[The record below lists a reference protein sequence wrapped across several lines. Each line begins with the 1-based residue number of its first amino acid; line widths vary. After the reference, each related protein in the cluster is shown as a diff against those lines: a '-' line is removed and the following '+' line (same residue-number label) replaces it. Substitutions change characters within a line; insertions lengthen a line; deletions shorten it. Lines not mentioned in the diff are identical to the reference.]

1 MKNKIDNKV
10 TKKINK
16 MENLKRVEV
25 IGSVLDYMKDHNYH
39 VEQHQ
44 VTKNRLLV
52 SEDRLNWI
60 PFSKNARKV
69 EDKADRRRLVVA
81 NYQNE
86 DGEEFLLVCL
96 PGELNTNSIRQL

>member
-10 TKKINK
+10 TKKISK
-16 MENLKRVEV
+16 MGLKRIEV
-25 IGSVLDYMKDHNYH
+25 VDTVVNYMKNHNYH
-39 VEQHQ
+39 VEQHK
-44 VTKNRLLV
+44 VTKNLLLV

-81 NYQNE
+81 VYQNE
-86 DGEEFLLVCL
+86 EGENFLLVCL
-96 PGELNTNSIRQL
+96 PGELNTNL